1 MYIEATDH
9 VTSSLPPPLVIEL
22 VPSIVKSLHILA
34 CGNAIIEAVGSTTFG
49 GTSILMQPLAERI
62 LCLIGFTA
70 SGISLKERPSG
81 HKTSFEISEE
91 TLQ

>member
-49 GTSILMQPLAERI
+49 G
-62 LCLIGFTA
+62 
-70 SGISLKERPSG
+70 
-81 HKTSFEISEE
+81 
-91 TLQ
+91 